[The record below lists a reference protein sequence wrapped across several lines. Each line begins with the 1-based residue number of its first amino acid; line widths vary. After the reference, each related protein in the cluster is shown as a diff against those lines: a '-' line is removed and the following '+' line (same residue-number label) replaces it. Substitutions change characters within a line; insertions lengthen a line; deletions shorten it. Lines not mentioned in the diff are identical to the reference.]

1 MKALFSRLLAP
12 KANRSTPGAGQI
24 GDLEAQCNPCNASH
38 DRPVLSSPC
47 TPTCTTTATP
57 LPMTRD
63 ELGAWLRLIL
73 TPGIGPVSAYELL
86 RVFGHV
92 EALFAASS
100 AALRLVV
107 SPRQTESLL
116 QVPPLWD
123 GLLSRTLAWLDA
135 ATPQQH
141 RAVITLGD
149 PLYPSAFLN
158 LDDPPLLIHA
168 LGAPAAFAALQNPKT
183 LAVVGSRNPTPAGL
197 DNALAFSQ
205 HLAEKGVLI
214 VSGLARGIDGA
225 AHRGALQGSHS
236 QGAPVGSAATVAFVG
251 TGLDQVYPQAHREL
265 AKRIAQQGLLISEYP
280 LGTPPLAANFPKRN
294 RLISAFSQGVL
305 VVEAGL
311 PSGSLV
317 TARLS
322 MEQGKEVFAIPGSI
336 HSPTSRGCHA
346 LIKQGAKLVEKA
358 QDILDEL
365 PHLLPQL
372 SVASPASGSS
382 NEGAPPRLSETA
394 TEKFS
399 EPATEGLMA
408 SHPDQAVLAAL
419 GYDVVDL
426 DTLQARCGWATP
438 ALQAALMRLE
448 LSDQIAPL
456 GGGFFQR
463 RGLA

>member
-1 MKALFSRLLAP
+1 MS
-12 KANRSTPGAGQI
+12 
-24 GDLEAQCNPCNASH
+24 
-38 DRPVLSSPC
+38 
-47 TPTCTTTATP
+47 
-57 LPMTRD
+57 RD

-73 TPGIGPVSAYELL
+73 TPGIGSVSAYELL

-92 EALFAASS
+92 EALFEASP

-116 QVPPLWD
+116 QAPPLWD

-197 DNALAFSQ
+197 DNAFAFSQ

-236 QGAPVGSAATVAFVG
+236 QGAPVGTAATLAFVG

-265 AKRIAQQGLLISEYP
+265 AQRIAQQGLLISEYP
-280 LGTPPLAANFPKRN
+280 LGTPPLASNFPKRN

-336 HSPTSRGCHA
+336 HSPASRGCHA

-365 PHLLPQL
+365 PDLLPVLPLLQ
-372 SVASPASGSS
+372 VASPASGSLS
-382 NEGAPPRLSETA
+382 EAPPPFSETS

-399 EPATEGLMA
+399 EPFTDGLKPTD
-408 SHPDQAVLAAL
+408 PDQAVLAAL
-419 GYDVVDL
+419 GYEVVDL

>member
-1 MKALFSRLLAP
+1 MS
-12 KANRSTPGAGQI
+12 
-24 GDLEAQCNPCNASH
+24 
-38 DRPVLSSPC
+38 
-47 TPTCTTTATP
+47 
-57 LPMTRD
+57 RD

-86 RVFGHV
+86 RVFGRV
-92 EALFAASS
+92 EALFEASP

-107 SPRQTESLL
+107 SPRQTENLL
-116 QVPPLWD
+116 QAPPLWD
-123 GLLSRTLAWLDA
+123 RLLSRTLAWLDA

-197 DNALAFSQ
+197 DNAFAFSQ

-236 QGAPVGSAATVAFVG
+236 QGAPVGTAATLAFVG

-265 AKRIAQQGLLISEYP
+265 AQRIAQQGLLISEYP
-280 LGTPPLAANFPKRN
+280 LGTPPLASNFPKRN

-336 HSPTSRGCHA
+336 HSPASRGCHA

-365 PHLLPQL
+365 PHLLPVLPLLQ
-372 SVASPASGSS
+372 VASPASGSLS
-382 NEGAPPRLSETA
+382 EAPPP
-394 TEKFS
+394 FS
-399 EPATEGLMA
+399 EPFTDGLKPTD
-408 SHPDQAVLAAL
+408 PDQAVLAAL
-419 GYDVVDL
+419 GYEVVDL